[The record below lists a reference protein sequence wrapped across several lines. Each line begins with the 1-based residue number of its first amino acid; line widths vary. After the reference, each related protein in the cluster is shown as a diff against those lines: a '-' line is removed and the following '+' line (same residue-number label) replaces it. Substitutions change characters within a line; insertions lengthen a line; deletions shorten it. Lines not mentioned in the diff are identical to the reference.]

1 MQIHELT
8 PQSSFKEKKRIGRG
22 GKRGTYSGR
31 GQNGQHSR
39 AGARFQP
46 IIREWLKKYPK
57 LRGYR
62 FNIRDEKALAINL
75 SFIEKVFND
84 GDVISLATLYEKGI
98 TRKNVKRVKI
108 LGQGELTKKVIVEGL
123 EVSKSAKEAIE
134 KNKGEVK

>member
-1 MQIHELT
+1 MKLCLVFGIEVSWWLI
-8 PQSSFKEKKRIGRG
+8 S
-22 GKRGTYSGR
+22 
-31 GQNGQHSR
+31 QNQGS
-39 AGARFQP
+39 
-46 IIREWLKKYPK
+46 
-57 LRGYR
+57 
-62 FNIRDEKALAINL
+62 EKALAINL